1 MLQPD
6 FSDYLENICRGIKS
20 RPKREEIMEE
30 LLCHLE
36 ANYERNL
43 AVGMSEDEAKKDA
56 IGKMGDSEILSY
68 RLAAVHSYSPLK
80 EMSSA
85 FITLMIAFVSMK
97 FLLTSTVKEILFL
110 CGIPIM
116 LSPLIRMRKM
126 NATIEKSFHFFNFFV
141 ISRFSLY
148 CLGLGRILPFEIEGA
163 VIAAES
169 ILQGL
174 FWFLLFTGLHRFCE
188 PYITEERKK
197 PHLYLCGVYHLLM
210 SLFSGFI
217 LILSEGEG
225 VTVPSF
231 VMPVF
236 IAFMFFFVIVQLVR
250 MRKILWDADGEYGI
264 LPADKKHFRIYAG
277 VLVACAVTVLGFNYL
292 SSTRESV
299 KTELVIH
306 DVTADE
312 QKQADEIR
320 QKMLEWDVD
329 AQIVE
334 DLPDSEVLNYKDAEF
349 VTWGADGGSMG
360 GSTPAFGADSTVW
373 YYWFFIPDKE
383 NEGNYDVRLL
393 CHIESNYADS
403 VKGFYRKGFYYMPWE
418 NGIFPLNL
426 EDKLNG
432 SFISIVTDEN
442 GKKYNAEPFF
452 TYNLADENITTYP
465 KGFEYREEKGQ
476 RVYYA
481 TQIGVTN
488 FYDRVSLCA
497 ATIRQCWFVL
507 FNYKNTADYIGT
519 VMHGST
525 ITVGSTKYHPYKYR
539 LHEIITGN
547 FDDNAFNTDER
558 NSFEY
563 DDGGYPMS

>member
-6 FSDYLENICRGIKS
+6 FSDYLESVCRGIKS

-43 AVGMSEDEAKKDA
+43 ATGMTEEEAEKDA
-56 IGKMGDSEILSY
+56 IGKMGDSDTLSY
-68 RLAAVHSYSPLK
+68 RLAGVHSYSPLK
-80 EMSSA
+80 AMSSA
-85 FITLMIAFVSMK
+85 FLTLSFGYMFTNFIIVGSLK
-97 FLLTSTVKEILFL
+97 ELLFPIGLIVLFSSL
-110 CGIPIM
+110 
-116 LSPLIRMRKM
+116 LRMRKT
-126 NATIEKSFHFFNFFV
+126 NGRIEKAFHFFNFSV
-141 ISRFSLY
+141 IARLALY
-148 CLGLGRILPFEIEGA
+148 CFKLGRILPFEIIA
-163 VIAAES
+163 VTSVVIYL
-169 ILQGL
+169 LQGI
-174 FWFLLFTGLHRFCE
+174 FWFLLFSGLDNFCH
-188 PYITEERKK
+188 PYLTEKRKK
-197 PHLYLCGVYHLLM
+197 PHLYFCGVYHMLL
-210 SLFSGFI
+210 SFFNGFI
-217 LILSEGEG
+217 IVLSEDES
-225 VTVPSF
+225 VNFDT
-231 VMPVF
+231 F
-236 IAFMFFFVIVQLVR
+236 ILPFFMLSMYFFVSRQLIH
-250 MRKILWDADGEYGI
+250 MRNILWDADGEYGI
-264 LPADKKHFRIYAG
+264 LPADKKHLRIYAG

-320 QKMLEWDVD
+320 QRMLSWDVD
-329 AQIVE
+329 PQIVE
-334 DLPDSEVLNYKDAEF
+334 DLPDSEILNYKDAEF

-383 NEGNYDVRLL
+383 YEGNYDVRLL
-393 CHIESNYADS
+393 CYIESNYADS
-403 VKGFYRKGFYYMPWE
+403 VKGFYRKGFYYIPWSK
-418 NGIFPLNL
+418 GTYPLNL
-426 EDKLNG
+426 EDDLNG
-432 SFISIVTDEN
+432 SFISIVTEEN

-452 TYNLADENITTYP
+452 TYNLTDENITTYP

-507 FNYKNTADYIGT
+507 FNYKNTTDYIGT

-558 NSFEY
+558 KSFEY